1 MWGVKLKH
9 QSLVMAAESNRQF
22 KLRSHS
28 ASSSSHFGSIRT
40 LWLISPIVSSLLS
53 SICLLAIA
61 GGSALASDRLAEP
74 STIASTSSLDL
85 AQNPNPNDDRFLQ
98 PLPDADDI
106 LPLPDDEDSETET
119 ETEVETAPDPSTP
132 DGSVTSFPV
141 TQIEVVGSTI
151 FDQDDFAPITTP
163 LEGRQVTITELQ
175 SAADQITQLY
185 LNQGYITSR
194 AIVVEQEVSDGV
206 VQIQVIEGS
215 VSDIQIEGNERVRDA
230 YIRDRIQLGAG
241 TPLRTDR
248 LEDQLRL
255 LRLNPLFENIEASLR
270 AGDQVG
276 ESILVVRVEEADPW
290 IVNAGVDN
298 YSPPSVGSERIGID
312 IGHRNVFGIG
322 DTLIGSWDR
331 TTTGESVV
339 YDLSYRVPLNAKDGT
354 LQLRTQLDENEIP
367 INSALSVEG
376 ESELYEVSFRQPL
389 VRNPREEFAL
399 SLGFSHRDGQTF
411 LGDRPF
417 GFGFGPDPDTG
428 ISRTSVFRF
437 GQDYIRRD
445 SQGAWVGRSLFSI
458 GTGLFDATTNDDPIP
473 DSRFVSWLG
482 QGQRVQRLSDDHL
495 LIVQLDLQ
503 LTPDSLLSSEQFVI
517 GGGQSLRGYRQNVRA
532 GDNGFRFSVEDRIT
546 LGRNEAGL
554 ATFQLAPFFDMGAV
568 WNDSRNPNNAGRPDE
583 EFLAG
588 IGLGLLWEPLPDLNI
603 RLDYG
608 LPLVDISDRGDNAQD
623 DGFYFSVRYGL

>member
-9 QSLVMAAESNRQF
+9 QSSAMAVKSSRQS
-22 KLRSHS
+22 KPRSHVN
-28 ASSSSHFGSIRT
+28 FRVQ
-40 LWLISPIVSSLLS
+40 LPVSSLLS
-53 SICLLAIA
+53 SIYLLAIA
-61 GGSALASDRLAEP
+61 GGSALAADPLAEP
-74 STIASTSSLDL
+74 SIVSSTSSLDL

-106 LPLPDDEDSETET
+106 APLPDDEDAEA
-119 ETEVETAPDPSTP
+119 ETEVETAPAPSTP
-132 DGSVTSFPV
+132 DDPVTSFPV
-141 TQIEVVGSTI
+141 TQIDVVGSTI
-151 FDQDDFAPITTP
+151 FDQDDFVPIIAP

-194 AIVVEQEVSDGV
+194 AILVEQAVSDGV
-206 VQIQVIEGS
+206 VQIQVVEGS
-215 VSDIQIEGNERVRDA
+215 ISDIQIEGNDRVRDA
-230 YIRDRIQLGAG
+230 YIRDRIQLGAR

-270 AGDQVG
+270 AGEQVG
-276 ESILVVRVEEADPW
+276 ESLLVVRVEEANPW

-354 LQLRTQLDENEIP
+354 LQLRAQLDENEIP

-376 ESELYEVSFRQPL
+376 EAELYEISFRQPL

-458 GTGLFDATTNDDPIP
+458 GTGLLDATTNDDPIP
-473 DSRFVSWLG
+473 DSRFISWLG

-588 IGLGLLWEPLPDLNI
+588 IGLGLLWEPLPNLNI

>member
-1 MWGVKLKH
+1 MVASVG
-9 QSLVMAAESNRQF
+9 LV
-22 KLRSHS
+22 
-28 ASSSSHFGSIRT
+28 
-40 LWLISPIVSSLLS
+40 
-53 SICLLAIA
+53 AIA
-61 GGSALASDRLAEP
+61 DSNAIASDLSFTPSTPSSALR
-74 STIASTSSLDL
+74 LDL

-98 PLPDADDI
+98 PIPDADDI
-106 LPLPDDEDSETET
+106 PPLPDEEETET
-119 ETEVETAPDPSTP
+119 ETEIETEPATPAPDSPATSLE
-132 DGSVTSFPV
+132 VTR
-141 TQIEVVGSTI
+141 IDVVGSTI
-151 FDQDDFAPITTP
+151 FDQEDFEPIIAP
-163 LEGRQVTITELQ
+163 LEGRQATVAELQ
-175 SAADQITQLY
+175 AAADQITQLY
-185 LNQGYITSR
+185 LDQGYITSR
-194 AIVVEQEVSDGV
+194 AILVEQEVTDGV
-206 VQIQVIEGS
+206 VQIQVVEGS
-215 VSDIQIEGNERVRDA
+215 ISDIQIEGNERVRNF
-230 YIRDRIQLGAG
+230 YIRDRIQLGAR

-276 ESILVVRVEEADPW
+276 ESILIVRVEEANPW
-290 IVNAGVDN
+290 IVEAGIDN

-312 IGHRNVFGIG
+312 VGHRNVFGIG

-354 LQLRTQLDENEIP
+354 LQLRAQLDENEIP
-367 INSALSVEG
+367 INAALSVEG
-376 ESELYEVSFRQPL
+376 ESELYEISFRQPL

-399 SLGFSHRDGQTF
+399 SLGFSYRDGQTF

-458 GTGLFDATTNDDPIP
+458 GTGLFDATINDDPIP
-473 DSRFVSWLG
+473 DSRFISWLG
-482 QGQRVQRLSDDHL
+482 QAQRVQRLSDDHL

-517 GGGQSLRGYRQNVRA
+517 GGGQSLRGYRQNARA

-546 LGRNEAGL
+546 LARNEAGL

-568 WNDSRNPNNAGRPDE
+568 WNDSENPNNVGRPDE

-588 IGLGLLWEPLPDLNI
+588 IGLGLLWEPLPNLNV

-608 LPLVDISDRGDNAQD
+608 LPLIDTDDRGDNAQD
-623 DGFYFSVRYGL
+623 EGFYFSVRYGL

>member
-1 MWGVKLKH
+1 MWGVKFRH
-9 QSLVMAAESNRQF
+9 QSLVMAVESNVQA
-22 KLRSHS
+22 KPRSHVNLRVQL
-28 ASSSSHFGSIRT
+28 HI
-40 LWLISPIVSSLLS
+40 SSLLS
-53 SICLLAIA
+53 SLYLLAIA
-61 GGSALASDRLAEP
+61 GSPALASDPLAEP
-74 STIASTSSLDL
+74 SIISSTPSLDL

-98 PLPDADDI
+98 PIPDADDI
-106 LPLPDDEDSETET
+106 PPLPDETEAEP
-119 ETEVETAPDPSTP
+119 ETEVETAPVSPTP
-132 DGSVTSFPV
+132 DGTITSFSV
-141 TQIEVVGSTI
+141 ARVDVLGSTI

-163 LEGRQVTITELQ
+163 LEGRQVTVTELQ

-194 AIVVEQEVSDGV
+194 AILVEQAVSDGV

-215 VSDIQIEGNERVRDA
+215 ISNIQIEGNERVRDA

-276 ESILVVRVEEADPW
+276 ESILIVRVEEADPW

-354 LQLRTQLDENEIP
+354 LQLRAQLDENEIP

-376 ESELYEVSFRQPL
+376 ESELYEISFRQPL

-417 GFGFGPDPDTG
+417 GFGFGPDPNTG

-458 GTGLFDATTNDDPIP
+458 GTGLLDATTNDDPIP
-473 DSRFVSWLG
+473 DSRFISWLG

-588 IGLGLLWEPLPDLNI
+588 IGLGLLWEPLPNLNI

-608 LPLVDISDRGDNAQD
+608 LPLVDIRDRGDNAQD